1 MSGKKKASYSQVKS
15 FEEMDLGQLKER
27 FYEIAK
33 AHEANAG
40 KAPVDGGGS
49 NAPTKKP
56 GQAPSFAD
64 LDLNTYTADVPNLK
78 EMTPDEILQRY
89 VDTATLEARP
99 NYADGSNPN
108 KAIPKAIDGAAWNR
122 IKLSFGNKSPEQT
135 VKYLE
140 ADYGVG
146 NVTQSKSG
154 AIVVKNK
161 KDGAWYQL
169 DPEGGGQGDFVDR
182 ALERTRDVLADN
194 ADIAASVGLGIAT
207 AVAAAPLAA
216 GLTGLAAVGGAG
228 AVGAAA
234 GAGGAMGRVLMG
246 RLVGTYEATPEE
258 MLRDIAVETL
268 ISAAG
273 GSFIPGAKWGAGE
286 LSKKFAKAAPVLQA
300 AEPQNKKVLAEII
313 GFFGGFGEENA
324 ERIINRGKQVAAHMD
339 KYKGSKGLETALRD
353 QVHSTQALAQHVA
366 GARLA
371 YGNDLYN
378 GFVKEAGEEFSP
390 WVGKIFTASNTNA
403 SSISLI
409 DQGVVKYANGKISL
423 NVVDDATNVFSNPA
437 ALEVL
442 QPVVSVM
449 DRFNKMGVQTGEKGA
464 RAYLSFKEL
473 LNNALGEAE
482 NAAEKAGGDLAMGA
496 VRNFKREV
504 LEAYANKAIDGVKS
518 PGLVKK
524 LIDIDR
530 EYARVSSLTEDFVNA
545 TKKGGDLKSE
555 YYRKLYETNFAPN
568 KTTTKTALKNDNI
581 KQVMETLGKYD
592 TKIQL
597 HFDDILDRKAAIAGT
612 PLIRPGMSGNV
623 QTAIGAGAGLATNP
637 IVGGLT
643 FAISSPR
650 VNYNVARM
658 ASTALDS
665 LNNFNR
671 LSPVTRTQLLK
682 STEAM
687 KQFAAP
693 ILEVP
698 GIEAQTRTQLQQML
712 KGGGNGQ

>member
-1 MSGKKKASYSQVKS
+1 MAKGKKGFTNEELDYLSNISDAELDRLITQKLGHAST
-15 FEEMDLGQLKER
+15 
-27 FYEIAK
+27 A
-33 AHEANAG
+33 
-40 KAPVDGGGS
+40 
-49 NAPTKKP
+49 
-56 GQAPSFAD
+56 QAPSTMPQQTMPQDMSAQPSAQG
-64 LDLNTYTADVPNLK
+64 LDLNNMDPAQLDSQINS
-78 EMTPDEILQRY
+78 MFDRY
-89 VDTATLEARP
+89 VDPATLESRP
-99 NYADGSNPN
+99 DYANGSAPER
-108 KAIPKAIDGAAWNR
+108 AIPKAVDGATWNR
-122 IKLSFGNKSPEQT
+122 FKLSFGNKKPDEK

-140 ADYGVG
+140 QDYGAG
-146 NVTQSKSG
+146 NVVYNQKRDQYS
-154 AIVVKNK
+154 IK

-234 GAGGAMGRVLMG
+234 GAGGAMGRILMG

-273 GSFIPGAKWGAGE
+273 GSFIPGAKWGTGE
-286 LSKKFAKAAPVLQA
+286 LSKKFAKAAPVLQT

-313 GFFGGFGEENA
+313 GFFGGFGSENA
-324 ERIINRGKQVAAHMD
+324 ERMINRGTQVAAHMD
-339 KYKGSKGLETALRD
+339 KYKASKGLEAALLD
-353 QVHSTQALAQHVA
+353 QVRSTQALAQHVA

-371 YGNDLYN
+371 YGKDLYN

-390 WVGKIFTASNTNA
+390 WVGKIFTESNANA

-409 DQGVVKYANGKISL
+409 KQGVVKYANGKISL

-437 ALEVL
+437 ALKAL
-442 QPVVSVM
+442 SPLVSVM
-449 DRFNKMGVQTGEKGA
+449 NRFNKMGVQTGEKGA

-518 PGLVKK
+518 PGLVNK
-524 LIDIDR
+524 LIDIDG
-530 EYARVSSLTEDFVNA
+530 EYARISNLTEDFVGA
-545 TKKGGDLKSE
+545 AKKGGDFKSD

-568 KTTTKTALKNDNI
+568 KITTKTALKNDNI
-581 KQVMETLGKYD
+581 KQVMDTLGKYD
-592 TKIQL
+592 SKLQK
-597 HFDDILDRKAAIAGT
+597 HFDDILDRKAAIAGS
-612 PLIRPGMSGNV
+612 PLIRPGMQGNV
-623 QTAIGAGAGLATNP
+623 QTATGAAAGLFASPLT
-637 IVGGLT
+637 GGLVM
-643 FAISSPR
+643 AASSPR